1 MAKQKVF
8 LVDDD
13 SDILVLNRD
22 FLESEGYD
30 VVTATNCAEA
40 LEKIKL
46 HSFSCIVLDVMLP
59 DGSAFDL
66 APKIKEF
73 TDCPII
79 FLTAKDQ
86 QEEKCDHRAGRVEGE
101 GTDMTCSHA
110 LGHKGST
117 PDKCGQQRKNI
128 LPNAIYFHLTCSC
141 MVFMIY

>member
-30 VVTATNCAEA
+30 IVTATNCADA

-46 HSFSCIVLDVMLP
+46 HNFSCIVLDVMLP

-86 QEEKCDHRAGRVEGE
+86 QEDVINGFKVGADDYITKPYSLPELSLRINVHIQRNMKSEGFLVE
-101 GTDMTCSHA
+101 
-110 LGHKGST
+110 
-117 PDKCGQQRKNI
+117 
-128 LPNAIYFHLTCSC
+128 
-141 MVFMIY
+141 

>member
-30 VVTATNCAEA
+30 VVTATSCAEA

-66 APKIKEF
+66 APKIKEY

-79 FLTAKDQ
+79 FLTVRISRKTLS
-86 QEEKCDHRAGRVEGE
+86 
-101 GTDMTCSHA
+101 TDLRLVLMTTSQS
-110 LGHKGST
+110 LIPFLS
-117 PDKCGQQRKNI
+117 
-128 LPNAIYFHLTCSC
+128 
-141 MVFMIY
+141 

>member
-30 VVTATNCAEA
+30 VVTAASCAEA

-66 APKIKEF
+66 APKIKEY

-86 QEEKCDHRAGRVEGE
+86 QEDVINGFKVGADSSGGTSTNEEKLNTIFGIKKKTG
-101 GTDMTCSHA
+101 G
-110 LGHKGST
+110 
-117 PDKCGQQRKNI
+117 KN
-128 LPNAIYFHLTCSC
+128 
-141 MVFMIY
+141 